1 METQIQPTKSPTRVC
16 IYARVSTSQQDYQ
29 HQLTTLRA
37 YAKDH
42 HYHVVKEYTEKISGA
57 KKIAERQALT
67 ELMEDVETNQIEKIL
82 VFECSRL
89 SRRALD
95 FLSIIEKLNEK
106 GVSVFFYQNGL
117 ETLLP
122 DKKVNPIASLV
133 LGIMSQFNS
142 MERDL
147 IRSRMKN
154 GYDNFRAMHPG
165 EKVVGRKVG
174 YKKTNYKDEYAKQIS
189 LLKKGVSLRDCKA
202 LTGTSINTL
211 RKLKTMFLDYA

>member
-1 METQIQPTKSPTRVC
+1 MEEATRVC
-16 IYARVSTSQQDYQ
+16 IYARVSTSKQDYS

-42 HYHVVKEYTEKISGA
+42 HYHVVKEYSETISGA
-57 KKIAERQALT
+57 RKVAEREALR
-67 ELMEDVETNQIEKIL
+67 ELLDDVEKNHINKIL

-95 FLSIIEKLNEK
+95 FLSIIEQLNER

-122 DKKVNPIASLV
+122 DGKINPIASLV

-142 MERDL
+142 VERTL
-147 IRSRMKN
+147 VRARMKN
-154 GYDNFRAMHPG
+154 GYDHLRAMHPG

-174 YKKTNYKDEYAKQIS
+174 YRKTNYLEEYAKEIS
-189 LLKKGVSLRDCKA
+189 LLKKGVTLRDCQS
-202 LTGTSINTL
+202 LTGTSVNTL
-211 RKLKTMFLDYA
+211 RKLKSMYL

>member
-1 METQIQPTKSPTRVC
+1 MEEPIKVC
-16 IYARVSTSQQDYQ
+16 IYARVSTSQQDFT
-29 HQLTTLRA
+29 HQLTSLRA
-37 YAKDH
+37 YAKEH
-42 HYHVVKEYTEKISGA
+42 HYQVVKEYTEKISGA
-57 KKIAERQALT
+57 KKVAEREALK
-67 ELMEDVETNQIEKIL
+67 ELLEDVEKNQVKKIL

-106 GVSVFFYQNGL
+106 GVSVFILQNGL

-122 DKKVNPIASLV
+122 DGKVNPIASLV

-147 IRSRMKN
+147 IRARMKN
-154 GYDNFRAMHPG
+154 GYDNLRAQHPG
-165 EKVVGRKVG
+165 EKVVGRKRG
-174 YKKTNYKDEYAKQIS
+174 YRKTNYQEEYAKEIS
-189 LLKKGVSLRDCKA
+189 LLKKNVSLRDCQS

-211 RKLKTMFLDYA
+211 RKLKSMFVK